1 MDKNLEWLNAR
12 LNTIWGQ
19 YFSDIPQETPVRIK
33 WGQRSYRRLGS
44 IRLKT
49 APTGQH
55 YSQIT
60 ISSLLKAPQVTSLI
74 VDQIIAHEIVHYVH
88 GFGSERPR
96 ILRHPHQ
103 GGVIMK
109 EFQKRGLWEIFR
121 YYDSWMKLNWVKFV
135 QSQDVL

>member
-60 ISSLLKAPQVTSLI
+60 ISSLLKAREVPSLI
-74 VDQIIAHEIVHYVH
+74 VDQIQH
-88 GFGSERPR
+88 
-96 ILRHPHQ
+96 LC
-103 GGVIMK
+103 
-109 EFQKRGLWEIFR
+109 
-121 YYDSWMKLNWVKFV
+121 
-135 QSQDVL
+135 